1 MLCFISAFSLLQ
13 LLIFA
18 LCIDKTKL
26 VRASNLP
33 FSTVNILVV
42 TDVHSW
48 VASRSRHEPDYNA
61 DYGHVVSFY
70 RTLQQQHP
78 EQDLFFVMNGDFMD
92 GTGLSTYPP
101 EYLTPILLQMPWD
114 ALNIGNHELYQNST
128 VEHIRDHFVDA
139 WDGRYLTSNVL
150 LESTHAPIG
159 SRYRVI
165 HGILSSLLTFGFLYN
180 MTGNCNASIVESVGE
195 VVQSEWFHTALTTET
210 YDAILV
216 LAHMDYQD
224 DLVMVIRNAIRTM
237 VSASIPIQFITGH
250 SHIRAFTAVDDV
262 STSFEAGHYL
272 DTVGF
277 VSFPI
282 STMDETGT
290 TNKTNQ
296 FHHVFINASINAFQ
310 RTLDMD
316 SFDTEE
322 GRALSQFIQ
331 TTRESMGLFVVLG
344 CSPQTFILDHGLNQ
358 SDSLWKFYLDEV
370 VAKQYLKSST
380 TSIFLQGTGAFRASL
395 WAGEVNVDDLKSV
408 SPYDDTVYL
417 VDTTIEGR
425 ILIEFLGGQP
435 NQVAADSLY
444 NALPALVSS
453 LHYLDATEYYHVY
466 TVRFDL
472 TGIVERLEN
481 LTDSAITATLQHFDC
496 GTNVT
501 TTSLWT
507 NYIDSQWKCGA
518 EGRNDTIPMK
528 LIVISG
534 AIILTAFLIFF
545 RSNRNHQ
552 NIRQGFES
560 VETMNKTLDVII

>member
-18 LCIDKTKL
+18 FCIDKTTL

-165 HGILSSLLTFGFLYN
+165 QGIQSSLLTFGFLYN

-322 GRALSQFIQ
+322 GQALSQFIQ

-395 WAGEVNVDDLKSV
+395 WEGEVNVDDIICV
-408 SPYDDTVYL
+408 SPYNDTIYL
-417 VDTTIEGR
+417 VDTTVEGSLLLQ
-425 ILIEFLGGQP
+425 LIGGQP
-435 NQVAADSLY
+435 NDIIAPVNKLG
-444 NALPALVSS
+444 LPRYGSS
-453 LHYLDATEYYHVY
+453 LSYIDSMESYHLY
-466 TVRFDL
+466 IPKFDMTNIL
-472 TGIVERLEN
+472 ERLN
-481 LTDSAITATLQHFDC
+481 SLAGGSIFTATLQQSDI
-496 GTNVT
+496 GLDVT
-501 TTSLWT
+501 TTSLWIK
-507 NYIDSQWKCGA
+507 YIESHWNCTVTTSRYDTILQWKWVMAVLFMLLLVVWMAGLKWFFPCCCHHRQRD
-518 EGRNDTIPMK
+518 EGY
-528 LIVISG
+528 LS
-534 AIILTAFLIFF
+534 L
-545 RSNRNHQ
+545 
-552 NIRQGFES
+552 E
-560 VETMNKTLDVII
+560 